1 VKAPI
6 AMLAGGLLFALA
18 ATANSGGY
26 RYGVSDQAFYVPA
39 IAMTL
44 DSSLFPRD
52 AEVIAPQVRMWPGR
66 HLFAAASRALS
77 LDLPALFALTYLLT
91 LAILYAAGIH
101 LGRALGLSWWAIAAL
116 LCLFTLRH
124 QIARTGA
131 NSLEAYMHPRMLA
144 FACGLAGVAWLLRG
158 RLALAWAAAV
168 VTAVVHPTTAI
179 WFGALAAVATMVAP
193 GPASLRARMTGALAA
208 TGVAIVVMLVVMR
221 PDFGVMDAAW
231 REAMQEKTYL
241 FAAEWPASAWFLNLA
256 YAVAIAMIFR
266 RRRRLGR
273 AVPAETAMVLGL
285 FALVAG
291 FFVSAALTAAGI
303 TAVIQLQVSRI
314 FWLLDA
320 VTAAYLAWWLVDDV
334 AARRPGR
341 LHVVVAATLALVSA
355 GRGYYLLRVQADR
368 PLARV
373 GLPPGGWTDAMMWL
387 RSRPEQWH
395 VFADPAHG
403 WLYGSSVRVAAFK
416 DTWLELSKDSAM
428 ALYDRQAALRA
439 AERRAAIPEPW
450 VTDAAVQVLDAKY
463 GLDVFVLDSMFV
475 LDRPVLYRNSDFVF
489 YDLR

>member
-1 VKAPI
+1 MKARL
-6 AMLAGGLLFALA
+6 AMVAGGLLFALA

-44 DSSLFPRD
+44 DSSLYPRD
-52 AEVIAPQVRMWPGR
+52 SELLGPQVRMWPGR
-66 HLFAAASRALS
+66 YLFAGATRALS
-77 LDLPALFALTYLLT
+77 IDLPALFALAYLLT
-91 LAILYAAGIH
+91 LAILYAAGIQ

-116 LCLFTLRH
+116 LLVFTLRH

-131 NSLEAYMHPRMLA
+131 NSLEAYMHPRMFA
-144 FACGLAGVAWLLRG
+144 FACGLAGVAWLVRG
-158 RLALAWAAAV
+158 RLGRAWAAVA
-168 VTAVVHPTTAI
+168 VTAAVHPTTAI
-179 WFGALAAVATMVAP
+179 WFGALVAVATFVAP
-193 GPASLRARMTGALAA
+193 GPASLARRITGALAA
-208 TGVAIVVMLVVMR
+208 AGVAIVVMLVVMR
-221 PDFGVMDAAW
+221 PDVGVMDAAW
-231 REAMQEKTYL
+231 REAIQEKTYL
-241 FAAEWPASAWFLNLA
+241 FAAQWPVSAWLLNLA
-256 YAVAIAMIFR
+256 YPVAIGLVFR
-266 RRRRLGR
+266 RRRLLGR
-273 AVPAETAMVLGL
+273 ASPGETAMVVGV

-291 FFVSAALTAAGI
+291 FLVSATLTAVGI
-303 TAVIQLQVSRI
+303 AAVVQLQVSRV

-320 VTAAYLAWWLVDDV
+320 ITAAYLAWWLVDDI
-334 AARRPGR
+334 AARRHSR
-341 LHVVVAATLALVSA
+341 LQIAAVATLALLSA

-387 RSRPEQWH
+387 RSRPEPWQ
-395 VFADPAHG
+395 VLADPAHG

-428 ALYDRQAALRA
+428 ALYDRKVAMRA

-450 VTDAAVQVLDAKY
+450 VTDAAVQVLDEKY
-463 GLDVFVLDSMFV
+463 GLDVFVLDSAFV
-475 LDRPVLYRNSDFVF
+475 LDRPVLYRNKDFVI